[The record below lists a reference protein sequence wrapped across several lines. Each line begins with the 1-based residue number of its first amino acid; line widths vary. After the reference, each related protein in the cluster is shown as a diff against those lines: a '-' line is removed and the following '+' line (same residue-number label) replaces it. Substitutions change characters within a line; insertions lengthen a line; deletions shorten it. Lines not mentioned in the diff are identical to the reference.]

1 MVLRSLRPC
10 QVAVRQ
16 ERLNETTPDPGGPPV
31 DVVPGLQL
39 HEHVALRH
47 PDIVP
52 DGLPR
57 RHADSVWPRCDSA
70 ARSRVAARTPLGG
83 RAATSTFIQNQ
94 IGDVLVTF
102 ENEAEM
108 IAREFG
114 RGGFEVV
121 YPSVSA
127 EAEPPVTVV
136 DKVVDRKGSRAI
148 AEAYLKY
155 LWSDEAQRI
164 AANNYLRPRNQEI
177 LAEFADR
184 FPKVDFMPVEAT
196 FGSWPDIQKA

>member
-1 MVLRSLRPC
+1 M
-10 QVAVRQ
+10 
-16 ERLNETTPDPGGPPV
+16 
-31 DVVPGLQL
+31 
-39 HEHVALRH
+39 
-47 PDIVP
+47 
-52 DGLPR
+52 
-57 RHADSVWPRCDSA
+57 
-70 ARSRVAARTPLGG
+70 
-83 RAATSTFIQNQ
+83 
-94 IGDVLVTF
+94 IG
-102 ENEAEM
+102 
-108 IAREFG
+108 REFG
-114 RGGFEVV
+114 CGCFQLV
-121 YPSVSA
+121 YPIVSP

-196 FGSWPDIQKA
+196 FGSWPDIQKTHFNDGGIFDQVYADQQ